1 MFQHFKVWHFILDA
15 YVLFFYKTV
24 KLCVFAFSEF
34 WPSVLSLYERLKRM
48 PHVLLYFAFLMT
60 NPNWDFF
67 YQMTQFMYLGYRNR
81 ESPTNCFAS
90 QMPAIGGEKS
100 DWNLKFQETRTQAG
114 GTGPKLLPTGSSDG
128 EDSQTLHPRHS
139 ETGCRH
145 PKLSLH
151 YCSKMLSILPWENLD
166 PVSHMFFTLRGKND
180 LFAQVDTLNGNKN
193 KNRYCAR
200 CGTVSCLLVH

>member
-1 MFQHFKVWHFILDA
+1 MSS
-15 YVLFFYKTV
+15 LFLNFGHRCY
-24 KLCVFAFSEF
+24 LCMSDWTLLRLPNDKSQLRFLLPNDTIHVFGIQ
-34 WPSVLSLYERLKRM
+34 K
-48 PHVLLYFAFLMT
+48 
-60 NPNWDFF
+60 
-67 YQMTQFMYLGYRNR
+67 QR

-100 DWNLKFQETRTQAG
+100 DWNLKFQEVRTQAG

-151 YCSKMLSILPWENLD
+151 CCSQMLSIPPWENLD